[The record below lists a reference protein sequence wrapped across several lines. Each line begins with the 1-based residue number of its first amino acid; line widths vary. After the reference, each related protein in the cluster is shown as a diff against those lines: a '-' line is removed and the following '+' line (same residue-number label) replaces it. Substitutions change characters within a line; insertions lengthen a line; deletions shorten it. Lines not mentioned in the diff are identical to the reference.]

1 MEGVE
6 IVVVQVVR
14 DKIDKINNRVITM
27 YKIGWIIII
36 VIIIIMQILKC

>member
-14 DKIDKINNRVITM
+14 DKIDKINNRVIIM
-27 YKIGWIIII
+27 YKID
-36 VIIIIMQILKC
+36 